1 MSVFGSM
8 KIFTKYSKEQQA
20 KYDIKYT
27 KDRTN
32 MDMKLK
38 LMLETNCSFEGGVGW
53 RGGGG
58 GHPPKLHQLG
68 VITQHRIR
76 RRELINQSGTLPNL

>member
-38 LMLETNCSFEGGVGW
+38 LMLETNCSFGGGVGW
-53 RGGGG
+53 RGASFE
-58 GHPPKLHQLG
+58 
-68 VITQHRIR
+68 IASTWCDYTTSNTQEGID
-76 RRELINQSGTLPNL
+76 